1 MNERSIAEIIGMQ
14 VRNTHRYP
22 QTDERGD
29 ILAWKC
35 VECGEWIDDGDPRTT
50 QCPSTWN
57 QQPKPTVDDLL
68 AWLSGRGYGWSA
80 QKWYMGAKVTVVYIE
95 TGVEWSYSTPAH
107 PTLLE
112 ALQNAVQAID
122 AQEQT

>member
-1 MNERSIAEIIGMQ
+1 MNERSIPEIILSEHPDSWEAEQ
-14 VRNTHRYP
+14 IRHR
-22 QTDERGD
+22 QTAD
-29 ILAWKC
+29 IVKPDRA
-35 VECGEWIDDGDPRTT
+35 ID
-50 QCPSTWN
+50 WY
-57 QQPKPTVDDLL
+57 PTVDDLL

-112 ALQNAVQAID
+112 ALQNAVRAID